1 MGKFLQMFLENT
13 SGNDGSNQT
22 SVVFDYHS
30 PLNSEPIAVFKLMV
44 PDFPSHEAP
53 RRFPMFD
60 DTEVEYSLP
69 QAESLLAKR
78 LLHTSRRWQEN

>member
-1 MGKFLQMFLENT
+1 MYMG
-13 SGNDGSNQT
+13 QT